1 MAMLEAKKE
10 GKDLSTF
17 EYCTIQEEDEKL
29 RLQKLFRKRQIAK
42 TPHK

>member
-1 MAMLEAKKE
+1 MLEAKKE

-17 EYCTIQEEDEKL
+17 EYCTIQEEENEKL